1 MWGSGEAQG
10 RDPRDSCKNG
20 RCVVWACRRRQPA
33 LGARILVLVLGVRW
47 RQLADVLGV
56 LGAVGLHG
64 GAVALH
70 RGAIDL
76 HGGAVVLHRGAARRH
91 TGELGHRFPLECI
104 VAGGP

>member
-1 MWGSGEAQG
+1 M
-10 RDPRDSCKNG
+10 
-20 RCVVWACRRRQPA
+20 
-33 LGARILVLVLGVRW
+33 LVLGVRW

-70 RGAIDL
+70 RGAIGL
-76 HGGAVVLHRGAARRH
+76 HGGAVALHGGAARRH
-91 TGELGHRFPLECI
+91 AGELGHGFPLEGI